1 MSEDHFAHVAQD
13 YDRLRTGAG
22 AWQEIA
28 EVALDRLGQP
38 RRLIDV
44 GCGTGRFASLAA
56 DRLGAR
62 VWGVDT
68 NEAMLEQAKTHAG
81 GKLAFRRAAAERL
94 PFKEGWFDAGHMH
107 LVLHLLADPAAA
119 LTELARVLGAGARL
133 VIVTFDPDHFRRF
146 YLNPYFPSIE
156 AIDAER
162 FALPQTTEA
171 QLEAAGFEPVTLE
184 RIERSFTVPAADVL
198 ERVRGRYISTLSLI
212 PADEYATGLERLEAD
227 IAAGRESF
235 DQHLVWMLLAARHR

>member
-1 MSEDHFAHVAQD
+1 MHNVWFVFSELQWSDHFAHVAQD

-28 EVALDRLGQP
+28 EVALERLGQP

-56 DRLGAR
+56 ERLGAR

-68 NEAMLEQAKTHAG
+68 NEAMLQQAKAHAG

-133 VIVTFDPDHFRRF
+133 VIVTFDADHFRRF

-156 AIDAER
+156 AIDAQR

-171 QLEAAGFEPVTLE
+171 QLEAAGFEVGDARADRAPLHRARRRRARAGPRPVHLDPFAH
-184 RIERSFTVPAADVL
+184 S
-198 ERVRGRYISTLSLI
+198 RG
-212 PADEYATGLERLEAD
+212 
-227 IAAGRESF
+227 
-235 DQHLVWMLLAARHR
+235 